1 MRTLLIDAD
10 VVAYNAA
17 FSCEKAFEFEPGYW
31 TWQVGWDEVIEAF
44 DAEVS
49 RMMETLQA
57 DQFKLCLTDSDGN
70 FRLGIHPDYKGGRKS
85 VRKPIILKHLKQYL
99 VDERQAFFKPGLEG
113 DDCMGILAT
122 HPKLIPGEKI
132 IVSIDKDM
140 RTIPGKFIRWGT
152 EEGCVIEE
160 IDAEAAFYFHMKQT
174 LMGDVTD
181 GYKGCPGVGPKAAD
195 AILSKALED
204 YPDAE
209 PEQYRRVIWADV
221 VAAYE
226 KKGLTE
232 DDAIIQARM
241 AKILDAS
248 HYNFKTQEPILWLPP
263 SS

>member
-49 RMMETLQA
+49 RMMETLKA
-57 DQFKLCLTDSDGN
+57 DDFKLCLTDSDGN

-85 VRKPIILKHLKQYL
+85 VRKPIILKHLKKYL
-99 VDERQAFFKPGLEG
+99 TDERSAFFKPGLEG

-122 HPKLIPGEKI
+122 HPKLIPGEKV

-160 IDAEAAFYFHMKQT
+160 ITEDMANYRHMYQT
-174 LMGDVTD
+174 LIGDVTD

-195 AILSKALED
+195 KLLLEADDPIARWFAVVKAF
-204 YPDAE
+204 
-209 PEQYRRVIWADV
+209 EQ
-221 VAAYE
+221 
-226 KKGLTE
+226 KGLTE

-241 AKILDAS
+241 AKILDTS
-248 HYNFKTQEPILWLPP
+248 HYNFKTQEPILWEPP
-263 SS
+263 SL